1 MLRGGSLKNAA
12 VWQRRKEENM
22 DIVNTRNSINHVIL
36 NRIMTLRYQLRK
48 RPALLQ
54 CIMSMEAL
62 FVRTGV
68 IFYGR
73 SQKRLHGK
81 G

>member
-1 MLRGGSLKNAA
+1 
-12 VWQRRKEENM
+12 M
-22 DIVNTRNSINHVIL
+22 DISKTRNSVNHVIL
-36 NRIMTLRYQLRK
+36 NRIMALRYQLRK
-48 RPALLQ
+48 RPVLVQ
-54 CIMSMEAL
+54 CIMSMEAV

-73 SQKRLHGK
+73 SQKSLNGK

>member
-1 MLRGGSLKNAA
+1 
-12 VWQRRKEENM
+12 M
-22 DIVNTRNSINHVIL
+22 DISKTRNSLNHVIL
-36 NRIMTLRYQLRK
+36 NRIMALRYHLRK

-54 CIMSMEAL
+54 CIMSMEAV

-68 IFYGR
+68 IFYGHR
-73 SQKRLHGK
+73 QKSLHGK

>member
-1 MLRGGSLKNAA
+1 
-12 VWQRRKEENM
+12 M
-22 DIVNTRNSINHVIL
+22 DISKTRNSINHVIL
-36 NRIMTLRYQLRK
+36 NRLMALRYQLRK
-48 RPALLQ
+48 RPAFLQ
-54 CIMSMEAL
+54 CIISVEAV

-73 SQKRLHGK
+73 RQKNLHAK

>member
-1 MLRGGSLKNAA
+1 
-12 VWQRRKEENM
+12 M
-22 DIVNTRNSINHVIL
+22 DIIKTRNSLNHIIL

-48 RPALLQ
+48 RPALTQ
-54 CIMSMEAL
+54 CIICMEAV

-68 IFYGR
+68 IYYGR
-73 SQKRLHGK
+73 NNNKLHGK

>member
-1 MLRGGSLKNAA
+1 
-12 VWQRRKEENM
+12 M
-22 DIVNTRNSINHVIL
+22 DIVHTRNSINHIIL
-36 NRIMTLRYQLRK
+36 NRIMALRYQLRK

-54 CIMSMEAL
+54 CIMSMEAV

-68 IFYGR
+68 IYYGR

>member
-1 MLRGGSLKNAA
+1 
-12 VWQRRKEENM
+12 M
-22 DIVNTRNSINHVIL
+22 DISKTRNSVNHVIL
-36 NRIMTLRYQLRK
+36 NRIMALRYQLRK
-48 RPALLQ
+48 RPALVQ
-54 CIMSMEAL
+54 CIMSMEAV

-73 SQKRLHGK
+73 SQKSLHGK

>member
-1 MLRGGSLKNAA
+1 
-12 VWQRRKEENM
+12 M
-22 DIVNTRNSINHVIL
+22 DISKTRNSLNHVIL
-36 NRIMTLRYQLRK
+36 NRIMALRYQLRK
-48 RPALLQ
+48 RPALVQ
-54 CIMSMEAL
+54 CIMSMEAV

-73 SQKRLHGK
+73 SQKSLHGK

>member
-1 MLRGGSLKNAA
+1 M
-12 VWQRRKEENM
+12 WQRRLETNM
-22 DIVNTRNSINHVIL
+22 DIRNTRNSINHVIL
-36 NRIMTLRYQLRK
+36 NRIMALRYQLRR

-54 CIMSMEAL
+54 CIISIEAL

-68 IFYGR
+68 IYYGR
-73 SQKRLHGK
+73 SGKRLHGK

>member
-1 MLRGGSLKNAA
+1 
-12 VWQRRKEENM
+12 M
-22 DIVNTRNSINHVIL
+22 DIIKTRNSLNHIIL

-48 RPALLQ
+48 RPALTQ
-54 CIMSMEAL
+54 CIICMEAV

-68 IFYGR
+68 IYYGR
-73 SQKRLHGK
+73 IQYKSHGN

>member
-1 MLRGGSLKNAA
+1 
-12 VWQRRKEENM
+12 M
-22 DIVNTRNSINHVIL
+22 DIIKTRNSLNHIIL

-48 RPALLQ
+48 RPALTQ
-54 CIMSMEAL
+54 CIICMEAV
-62 FVRTGV
+62 FIKTGL

-73 SQKRLHGK
+73 SNKKLHGK